1 MLDHVGFS
9 VRPSKFDSIIA
20 YYTAALAPLG
30 ASKQMEIPGVVIGF
44 GPDKRN
50 IHFWIAA
57 KEDAKEAGMHIAFGA
72 KNHDIVDQFHAEAL
86 KAGGTCNGKPGIRE
100 NYHPNYY
107 AAFVIDPV
115 GYVSLARDNFGFPA
129 NCLSNNIE
137 IVDHVPH

>member
-9 VRPSKFDSIIA
+9 VHPSKFDAIIA

-30 ASKQMEIPGVVIGF
+30 ASKQMEFPGVVIGF
-44 GPDKRN
+44 GTDKHN
-50 IHFWIAA
+50 IQFWIAA
-57 KEDAKEAGMHIAFGA
+57 KEDAKEAKIHIAFGA
-72 KNHDIVDQFHAEAL
+72 KNHDVVDKFHAEAL

-115 GYVSLARDNFGFPA
+115 G
-129 NCLSNNIE
+129 
-137 IVDHVPH
+137 